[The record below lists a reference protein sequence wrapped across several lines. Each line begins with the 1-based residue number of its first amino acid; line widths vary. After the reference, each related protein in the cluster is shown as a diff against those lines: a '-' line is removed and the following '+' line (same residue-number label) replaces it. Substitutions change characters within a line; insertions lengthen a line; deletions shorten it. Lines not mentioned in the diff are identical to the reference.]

1 LVAPGKHTVQKL
13 PDFEM
18 TSSQFPKLDARIERW
33 PIAGSFTISRGAK
46 TEALTVVA
54 EVRHDGRIGRGECVP
69 YPRYGETPEETLAT
83 LKSMQEPVAR
93 GLDRQALQAAL
104 PAGAARNALDC
115 ALLDLE
121 AKSAVQRVWS
131 LLGRPAPQACTT
143 AYTISLGTPEAMAA
157 ATAKAAHRP
166 LLKIKLGGDGDGA
179 RIAAV
184 RNAAPESELIV
195 DANEA
200 WMPDHLEQRLA
211 ECADAGVTLVE
222 QPLPAGRDEAL
233 ARIRRPLAVCAD
245 ESVHDRSSLAGL
257 RERYDAVNIKLDKSG
272 GLTEALAMADAAQAL
287 GFEIM
292 IGCMVATSLAMAPAM
307 LLTRAAR
314 FVDLDGPLLLARD
327 RDGGLRYDGSLVYP
341 PDATLWG

>member
-1 LVAPGKHTVQKL
+1 VTTL
-13 PDFEM
+13 
-18 TSSQFPKLDARIERW
+18 SARIERW

-46 TEALTVVA
+46 TEAVTVVA
-54 EVRHDGRIGRGECVP
+54 EVSRDGHTGRGECVP
-69 YPRYGETPEETLAT
+69 YPRYGETAEATLAA
-83 LKSMQEPVAR
+83 LQSMQEALQH
-93 GLDRQALQAAL
+93 GLDRGGLQAAM

-121 AKSAVQRVWS
+121 AKTAGRRVWN
-131 LLGRPAPQACTT
+131 LLGRPAPRACIT
-143 AYTISLGTPEAMAA
+143 AYTISLGSPETMAA

-184 RNAAPESELIV
+184 RKAAPESELIV

-200 WMPDHLEQRLA
+200 WTAHNLERNLA
-211 ECADAGVTLVE
+211 ECAEAGVTLVE
-222 QPLPAGRDEAL
+222 QPLAAGQDQAL
-233 ARIRRPLAVCAD
+233 ARIKRAVAVCAD
-245 ESVHDRSSLAGL
+245 ESVHDLKSLDGL
-257 RERYDAVNIKLDKSG
+257 RDRYDAVNIKLDKTG

-292 IGCMVATSLAMAPAM
+292 VGCMVATSLAMAPAM
-307 LLTRAAR
+307 LLAHAAR

-341 PDATLWG
+341 PDTALWG

>member
-1 LVAPGKHTVQKL
+1 
-13 PDFEM
+13 M
-18 TSSQFPKLDARIERW
+18 TSSKFPILDVRIERW

-46 TEALTVVA
+46 TEAMTVVA
-54 EVRHDGRIGRGECVP
+54 EVRRDGRTGRGECVP
-69 YPRYGETPEETLAT
+69 YPRYGETPDATLAA

-93 GLDRQALQAAL
+93 GLDRRALQAAL

-121 AKSAVQRVWS
+121 AKTAGQRVWN

-184 RNAAPESELIV
+184 RAVAPESELIV

-200 WMPDHLEQRLA
+200 WTPDNLAQRLA
-211 ECADAGVTLVE
+211 ECAEAGVTLVE
-222 QPLPAGRDEAL
+222 QPLPAGQDEAL
-233 ARIRRPLAVCAD
+233 SRIKRPVAVCAD
-245 ESVHDRSSLAGL
+245 ESVHDRTSLAGL
-257 RERYDAVNIKLDKSG
+257 RGRYDAVNIKLDKTG
-272 GLTEALAMADAAQAL
+272 GLTEALAMADTAQAL

-307 LLTRAAR
+307 LLAGQAR

-327 RDGGLRYDGSLVYP
+327 RDGGLRYDGSLIYP
-341 PDATLWG
+341 PDAALWG